1 MTCRER
7 GVWPQLAGCARDA
20 ADSAGSALERRSA
33 ASRLL
38 EDWRCRWPARCF
50 DARIEGAFA
59 QRLEL
64 LQCAREEG
72 RIGMSKQGV
81 ELGHAQPKAVAERV
95 LWVARQRLERIPDT
109 FHVAKRRGISEDAH
123 HLERS
128 DPESSKGRASR
139 SASVERAGGC
149 ERLLCGRASQG
160 RARWVLLTCP
170 SHERRCGAAWRAVW
184 SLRGEAMERFSLAR
198 KSRQE
203 REKTPKTAK

>member
-7 GVWPQLAGCARDA
+7 GVWSHLAVCARDA

-38 EDWRCRWPARCF
+38 EDWRCRWPARRY
-50 DARIEGAFA
+50 DARLEGAFA

-170 SHERRCGAAWRAVW
+170 SHERRGGSAWRAVW